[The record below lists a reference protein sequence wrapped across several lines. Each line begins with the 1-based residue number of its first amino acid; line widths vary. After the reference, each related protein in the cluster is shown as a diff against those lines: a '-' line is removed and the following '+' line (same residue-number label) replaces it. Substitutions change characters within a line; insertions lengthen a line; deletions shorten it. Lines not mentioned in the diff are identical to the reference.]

1 LSLAMPSGHIIVT
14 GGSRGIG
21 AAICRRL
28 AADGHAVAVNY
39 TADAKA
45 AEATV
50 AEIKKSGGRAQA
62 FQADVADSAQI
73 HRLFE
78 QATEALGPLAGLV
91 NNAGV
96 SGRFATTD
104 EREAAELTQLFQI
117 NVIGTILACKEAV
130 LRLSTKH
137 GGSGGAI
144 VNISSIAAR
153 LGGLPGLASYAAT
166 KGAVESFTKG
176 LATEVGPE
184 GIRANVVAP
193 GFTATDMTRDQIAQP
208 GFRERIEGMLP
219 VTVRHEDF
227 GKEGVLPVFVIRAL
241 DEDGKTSERKYKL
254 NSPIVR
260 RVLAPNEEPGK
271 ALRKEPRKSS
281 AKKHRRTR

>member
-1 LSLAMPSGHIIVT
+1 MASGLIIVT

-28 AADGHAVAVNY
+28 AADGYVVAVNY
-39 TADAKA
+39 AADVKA

-62 FQADVADSAQI
+62 FQADVADSSQL

-78 QATEALGPLAGLV
+78 QATKALGPLAGLV

-96 SGRFATTD
+96 TGAAVTTD
-104 EREAAELTQLFQI
+104 QREAAELTQLFQI

-137 GGSGGAI
+137 GGSGGSI

-153 LGGLPGLASYAAT
+153 TGGLPGLASYAAS
-166 KGAVESFTKG
+166 KGAVETFTKG

-184 GIRANVVAP
+184 GIRVSAVAP
-193 GFTATDMTRDQIAQP
+193 GFTATDLTSDQIAQP
-208 GFRERIEGMLP
+208 GFRERIEGMTPL
-219 VTVRHEDF
+219 
-227 GKEGVLPVFVIRAL
+227 
-241 DEDGKTSERKYKL
+241 
-254 NSPIVR
+254 R
-260 RVLAPNEEPGK
+260 RVGAPEEIAEAAAWLISPAAAFVTGSV
-271 ALRKEPRKSS
+271 LTVSGGR
-281 AKKHRRTR
+281 

>member
-1 LSLAMPSGHIIVT
+1 MPSGLIIVT

-62 FQADVADSAQI
+62 FQADVADPAQLP
-73 HRLFE
+73 RLFD
-78 QATEALGPLAGLV
+78 QATKALGPLAGLV

-96 SGRFATTD
+96 TGRFATTD

-137 GGSGGAI
+137 GGSGGSI

-153 LGGLPGLASYAAT
+153 LGGLPGLAPYAAT

-184 GIRANVVAP
+184 GIRVNAVAP
-193 GFTATDMTRDQIAQP
+193 GFTAH
-208 GFRERIEGMLP
+208 
-219 VTVRHEDF
+219 RHEPRPDRPSRASASASR
-227 GKEGVLPVFVIRAL
+227 GRPRCAASALPRRSRRPRL
-241 DEDGKTSERKYKL
+241 GSSRRQPPL
-254 NSPIVR
+254 SP
-260 RVLAPNEEPGK
+260 A
-271 ALRKEPRKSS
+271 AY
-281 AKKHRRTR
+281 

>member
-1 LSLAMPSGHIIVT
+1 MPSGLIIVT

-28 AADGHAVAVNY
+28 AADGYAVAVNY
-39 TADAKA
+39 AADAKA

-50 AEIKKSGGRAQA
+50 AEIKKAGGRAQA
-62 FQADVADSAQI
+62 FQADVADPAQLP
-73 HRLFE
+73 HLFD
-78 QATEALGPLAGLV
+78 QATKALGPLAGLV
-91 NNAGV
+91 NNAGIT
-96 SGRFATTD
+96 GRAATTD
-104 EREAAELTQLFQI
+104 QREAAELAQLFQL
-117 NVIGTILACKEAV
+117 NVIGTILTCKEAV

-137 GGSGGAI
+137 GGSGGSI

-193 GFTATDMTRDQIAQP
+193 GFTATDMTRDQLAQP
-208 GFRERIEGMLP
+208 SFRERIEGMTPL
-219 VTVRHEDF
+219 
-227 GKEGVLPVFVIRAL
+227 
-241 DEDGKTSERKYKL
+241 
-254 NSPIVR
+254 R
-260 RVLAPNEEPGK
+260 RVGAPEEIAEAAAWLISPAASFVTGTVV
-271 ALRKEPRKSS
+271 AVSGGR
-281 AKKHRRTR
+281 

>member
-1 LSLAMPSGHIIVT
+1 MPSGLIIVT

-21 AAICRRL
+21 AAICSRL
-28 AADGHAVAVNY
+28 AADGYAVAVNY
-39 TADAKA
+39 AADVKA

-50 AEIKKSGGRAQA
+50 AEIKKAGGRAQA
-62 FQADVADSAQI
+62 FQADVADAAQL

-104 EREAAELTQLFQI
+104 EREAAELMQLFQI

-153 LGGLPGLASYAAT
+153 LGGLPGLAAYAAT

-193 GFTATDMTRDQIAQP
+193 GFTATDMNRDYLAQASV
-208 GFRERIEGMLP
+208 RERIEGMTPLRRVGAP
-219 VTVRHEDF
+219 EEIAEAAAWLISPAAAFVTGSVVTVSGGR
-227 GKEGVLPVFVIRAL
+227 
-241 DEDGKTSERKYKL
+241 
-254 NSPIVR
+254 
-260 RVLAPNEEPGK
+260 
-271 ALRKEPRKSS
+271 
-281 AKKHRRTR
+281 

>member
-1 LSLAMPSGHIIVT
+1 MPSGLIIVT

-45 AEATV
+45 AAAIV

-62 FQADVADSAQI
+62 FQADVADSAQL

-96 SGRFATTD
+96 TGRFAPTD

-137 GGSGGAI
+137 GGSGGSI

-153 LGGLPGLASYAAT
+153 TGGLPGLTPYAAT

-184 GIRANVVAP
+184 GVRANVVAP
-193 GFTATDMTRDQIAQP
+193 GFTATDMTRDQVAQP
-208 GFRERIEGMLP
+208 GFRERVEGMTPL
-219 VTVRHEDF
+219 
-227 GKEGVLPVFVIRAL
+227 
-241 DEDGKTSERKYKL
+241 
-254 NSPIVR
+254 R
-260 RVLAPNEEPGK
+260 RVGAPEEIAEAAAWLISPAAAFVTGSVITVSGG
-271 ALRKEPRKSS
+271 R
-281 AKKHRRTR
+281 

>member
-1 LSLAMPSGHIIVT
+1 MPSGLIIVT

-28 AADGHAVAVNY
+28 AADGYALGVNY
-39 TADAKA
+39 AVDAKA

-50 AEIKKSGGRAQA
+50 AEITKSGGRAQA
-62 FQADVADSAQI
+62 FQADVADPAQLP
-73 HRLFE
+73 RLFD
-78 QATEALGPLAGLV
+78 QATKALGPLAGLV
-91 NNAGV
+91 NNAG
-96 SGRFATTD
+96 STGRFATTD
-104 EREAAELTQLFQI
+104 KQEAEALTQLFQI

-137 GGSGGAI
+137 GGSGGSI

-193 GFTATDMTRDQIAQP
+193 GFTATDMNRDILAQP
-208 GFRERIEGMLP
+208 SFRERIEGMTPLRRVGAP
-219 VTVRHEDF
+219 EEIAEAAAWLISPASAFVTGSVVTVSGGR
-227 GKEGVLPVFVIRAL
+227 
-241 DEDGKTSERKYKL
+241 
-254 NSPIVR
+254 
-260 RVLAPNEEPGK
+260 
-271 ALRKEPRKSS
+271 
-281 AKKHRRTR
+281 

>member
-1 LSLAMPSGHIIVT
+1 MPSGLVIVT

-39 TADAKA
+39 SVDAKA
-45 AEATV
+45 AEAT
-50 AEIKKSGGRAQA
+50 ANAIKDAGGLAQA
-62 FQADVADSAQI
+62 FQADVADPAQLP
-73 HRLFE
+73 RLFD
-78 QATEALGPLAGLV
+78 QATKALGPLAGLV
-91 NNAGV
+91 NNAGAT
-96 SGRFATTD
+96 GRFATTD
-104 EREAAELTQLFQI
+104 NQEAEALTRLFQI

-130 LRLSTKH
+130 LRLSAKH
-137 GGSGGAI
+137 GGSGGSI

-208 GFRERIEGMLP
+208 GFRERIEAMTPL
-219 VTVRHEDF
+219 
-227 GKEGVLPVFVIRAL
+227 
-241 DEDGKTSERKYKL
+241 
-254 NSPIVR
+254 R
-260 RVLAPNEEPGK
+260 RVGAPEEIAEAVAWLISPAASFVTGSVVT
-271 ALRKEPRKSS
+271 ASGGR
-281 AKKHRRTR
+281 

>member
-1 LSLAMPSGHIIVT
+1 MPSGLVIVT

-28 AADGHAVAVNY
+28 AAEGYALGVNY
-39 TADAKA
+39 AVDAKA

-62 FQADVADSAQI
+62 FQADVADPAQLP
-73 HRLFE
+73 RLFD
-78 QATEALGPLAGLV
+78 QATKALGPLVGLV
-91 NNAGV
+91 NNAG
-96 SGRFATTD
+96 STGRFATTD
-104 EREAAELTQLFQI
+104 KQEAEALTQLFQI

-137 GGSGGAI
+137 GGSGGSI

-208 GFRERIEGMLP
+208 GFRERIEGMTPLRRVGAP
-219 VTVRHEDF
+219 EEIAEAAAWLISPAAAFVTGSVVTVSGGR
-227 GKEGVLPVFVIRAL
+227 
-241 DEDGKTSERKYKL
+241 
-254 NSPIVR
+254 
-260 RVLAPNEEPGK
+260 
-271 ALRKEPRKSS
+271 
-281 AKKHRRTR
+281 

>member
-1 LSLAMPSGHIIVT
+1 MPSGLIIVT

-45 AEATV
+45 AETTV
-50 AEIKKSGGRAQA
+50 AEIKKSGGQARA
-62 FQADVADSAQI
+62 FQADVGDAAQL
-73 HRLFE
+73 HGLFE

-96 SGRFATTD
+96 TGRHATTD
-104 EREAAELTQLFQI
+104 QREAVELTQLFAI

-137 GGSGGAI
+137 GGSGGSI

-166 KGAVESFTKG
+166 KGAIESFTKG

-208 GFRERIEGMLP
+208 GFRERIEGMTPLRRVGAP
-219 VTVRHEDF
+219 EEIAEAAAWLISPAASFVTGSVVTVSGGR
-227 GKEGVLPVFVIRAL
+227 
-241 DEDGKTSERKYKL
+241 
-254 NSPIVR
+254 
-260 RVLAPNEEPGK
+260 
-271 ALRKEPRKSS
+271 
-281 AKKHRRTR
+281 

>member
-1 LSLAMPSGHIIVT
+1 MPSGLIIVT

-28 AADGHAVAVNY
+28 ASDGYAVAVNY
-39 TADAKA
+39 AADAKA

-50 AEIKKSGGRAQA
+50 AEIKKAGGRAQA
-62 FQADVADSAQI
+62 FQADVANPAQLPP
-73 HRLFE
+73 LFE
-78 QATEALGPLAGLV
+78 QATKALGPLAGLV

-104 EREAAELTQLFQI
+104 QREAAELAQLFQI

-137 GGSGGAI
+137 GGAGGSI

-166 KGAVESFTKG
+166 KGAVDSFTKG
-176 LATEVGPE
+176 LATEVGAE
-184 GIRANVVAP
+184 GIRVNAVAP
-193 GFTATDMTRDQIAQP
+193 GFTATDMNRDVLAQP
-208 GFRERIEGMLP
+208 SFRERIEGMTPMRRIGAPEEIAEAAAWLISP
-219 VTVRHEDF
+219 ATTFVTGSVVTVSGGR
-227 GKEGVLPVFVIRAL
+227 
-241 DEDGKTSERKYKL
+241 
-254 NSPIVR
+254 
-260 RVLAPNEEPGK
+260 
-271 ALRKEPRKSS
+271 
-281 AKKHRRTR
+281 